1 MTQSLTFP
9 VENMSC
15 GGCASRVSK
24 ALAQV
29 PGAHDITVNFVEGT
43 ARLTLAEATG
53 FDAVQSA
60 LATAGY
66 PVKGETA
73 QFAISGLSCASCVGR
88 LEKAL
93 QAAPGV
99 TDAQVNLA
107 DETARVSFVPGVTD
121 ALALAEVSA
130 QAGYPAQAVSEIT
143 AEDRQ
148 AEKLAEVE
156 KHRLTFL
163 IAAALTLPVFIL
175 EMGGHLFPVWHHFIH
190 QTIGLQASWVI
201 QFLLTTAVLMGPGRG
216 FFAKGLPALIRR
228 APTMDSLVAL
238 GAGAAWIFST
248 TALFAPAV
256 LPQGTQAVYFE
267 AAAVIVT
274 LILMG
279 RWFEARAKGQTGT
292 AIRHLIGLQPR
303 TAWVGSEGD
312 WTEVPLAELKVGQ
325 TILLRPG
332 ARVPTDAIVVSGTS
346 HVDESMI
353 SGEPMPVAK
362 SAGDP
367 LTGGSVNSNGSL
379 TCRVTRVG
387 ADTTLSQIIRMVQQ
401 AQAARLPIQ
410 ALVDQVTL
418 WFVPGVIAIAVLTVV
433 VWAIFGP
440 EPVLSYALVAGVSV
454 LIIACPCA
462 MGLATPTSIMVGT
475 GRAARLGVLFRQGDA
490 LQSLSGVSVLALDK
504 TGTLTEG
511 APALT
516 GLEVAEGYDAPDV
529 LAKIAGL
536 ETVSEH
542 PIARAI
548 VAHAQEQGLPLPKA
562 DEVKIHT
569 GSGIAGVVSGSQ
581 VAIGN
586 AGLMKDVGVPAAPLQ
601 ERYADKA
608 QDGHTVIFAA
618 IDGVLAAVL
627 SVSDP
632 VRPTTPAAIKALQA
646 RGLHIAMITG
656 DAPQTAQA
664 VAQSLGIET
673 VVAGVLPDGKTKA
686 LKELRAQFGKVAFVG
701 DGIND
706 APVLAE
712 ADVGIAIGTGTDVA
726 IETADVVLMKGDLMG
741 VHHAFDLSKRTLR
754 NIKQNL
760 VWAFGYNVLLIP
772 VAAGVLFPAYG
783 LLLSPGLAA
792 GAMAFSSVFV
802 LGNALRL
809 RQAGG
814 AT

>member
-1 MTQSLTFP
+1 MDHAH
-9 VENMSC
+9 
-15 GGCASRVSK
+15 CAH
-24 ALAQV
+24 QH
-29 PGAHDITVNFVEGT
+29 GDT
-43 ARLTLAEATG
+43 AAADDGRY
-53 FDAVQSA
+53 DAVPADYEGPVYTCPMHPQVRQPKMGSCPLCGMGLELESA
-60 LATAGY
+60 AMVEEGPNPELVDFTRRFWIG
-66 PVKGETA
+66 
-73 QFAISGLSCASCVGR
+73 
-88 LEKAL
+88 
-93 QAAPGV
+93 
-99 TDAQVNLA
+99 
-107 DETARVSFVPGVTD
+107 
-121 ALALAEVSA
+121 
-130 QAGYPAQAVSEIT
+130 AV
-143 AEDRQ
+143 
-148 AEKLAEVE
+148 
-156 KHRLTFL
+156 
-163 IAAALTLPVFIL
+163 LTLP
-175 EMGGHLFPVWHHFIH
+175 
-190 QTIGLQASWVI
+190 
-201 QFLLTTAVLMGPGRG
+201 LLVLTMGPFLGWPGVRDILGERATLWTEFVLGTPVVLWCGWPFLERG
-216 FFAKGLPALIRR
+216 WNSFRTWNLNMFSLI
-228 APTMDSLVAL
+228 AMGVS
-238 GAGAAWIFST
+238 AAWIFSV
-248 TALFAPAV
+248 AAIVAPDIFPDGFRDAEGHV
-256 LPQGTQAVYFE
+256 GVYFE

-362 SAGDP
+362 AAGDP

-379 TCRVTRVG
+379 TCQVTRVG

-581 VAIGN
+581 IAIGN

-673 VVAGVLPDGKTKA
+673 VVAAVLPDGKTKA